1 MAIGEGVVRAL
12 GSDSEMRS
20 IAAPGAR
27 VIDAGGRLVLPGLQD
42 THIHLQDGG
51 TDRASSLDLEQA
63 SSVAELQESLRAFA
77 AQTQSTKWLKGVG
90 WYSGIFGEH
99 NLSRQ
104 VLDAAVA
111 DRPVFLVA
119 SDGHSAVMNSK
130 ASTMLGLTS
139 TSPDPPNGHF
149 VREKDGSLQG
159 LVYEDAIGWI
169 RERLPPL
176 TDEDYAEGVKYAQ
189 RLCNRHGITA

>member
-1 MAIGEGVVRAL
+1 MVPADHPQQRGLSLAAAGGRIGSVEGGSRVAGRVEPDLIIVNGDIRTMDPVCPQASAMAIGEGVVRAL
-12 GSDSEMRS
+12 GSDLEIRS

-63 SSVAELQESLRAFA
+63 SSVAELQESLRAFV

-104 VLDAAVA
+104 
-111 DRPVFLVA
+111 
-119 SDGHSAVMNSK
+119 
-130 ASTMLGLTS
+130 
-139 TSPDPPNGHF
+139 
-149 VREKDGSLQG
+149 
-159 LVYEDAIGWI
+159 
-169 RERLPPL
+169 
-176 TDEDYAEGVKYAQ
+176 
-189 RLCNRHGITA
+189 